1 MPSIVATFTWLEG
14 LAWTT
19 ALRESPY
26 GYPLIE
32 TSHVASILIF
42 AGLVIMMDLR
52 LVGLAFT
59 RAPLAQIQQRL
70 FPWQMGAFVPSMA
83 TGVLLFCV
91 DPLRYYRNTL
101 FLAKLVLLT
110 LAGLNALVFHLKT
123 YRRADGWDDDPLVT
137 GVARLAG
144 AGSIFLW
151 SLIIVTSRLIPND
164 WFKWGR

>member
-32 TSHVASILIF
+32 TSHVACIVIF

-59 RAPLAQIQQRL
+59 SSPLAQIQRRL
-70 FPWQMGAFVPSMA
+70 FPWQMATFVLSTA
-83 TGVLLFCV
+83 TGILLFCV
-91 DPLRYYRNTL
+91 DPLRYYRNVL
-101 FLAKLVLLT
+101 FLAKLVFLI
-110 LAGLNALVFHLKT
+110 LAGLNALAFHFKAS
-123 YRRADGWDDDPLVT
+123 RMEKGWDEQIT
-137 GVARLAG
+137 ATARLAG
-144 AGSIFLW
+144 GTSLLLW
-151 SLIIVTSRLIPND
+151 SLIIVTSRLIPNN
-164 WFKWGR
+164 WFK